1 MLNKKINS
9 LPLKNIAIAISLV
22 ISASAVAGNDHGKN
36 KIETHASNHV
46 ENHGK
51 NKIETHAS
59 NHVENHGN
67 LTSSNKTKLKSYLT
81 SGVEPLTQGE
91 IKLEQKTSKTEFSA
105 EIKIPVPSSALAV
118 TDSAVASSATMFLVL
133 RNNLGVDY
141 AECHLDLNN
150 IKTVTKRGVSS
161 VIAEYEVKISDR
173 NGFLQASLGV
183 CDIDLATVGI
193 QSGIPLIQ
201 YGDSAEVT
209 IDTNSALVGLGS
221 F

>member
-22 ISASAVAGNDHGKN
+22 ISASAVADND
-36 KIETHASNHV
+36 
-46 ENHGK
+46 HGK

-67 LTSSNKTKLKSYLT
+67 LTSHVENHGNLTSNNKIKLKSYLT

-105 EIKIPVPSSALAV
+105 EIKIPVPSNALAV

-133 RNNLGVDY
+133 RNNLDVDY

-183 CDIDLATVGI
+183 CDVDLATVGI

-209 IDTNSALVGLGS
+209 IDTNNAIVGLGN

>member
-1 MLNKKINS
+1 MLNKNIDS
-9 LPLKNIAIAISLV
+9 LSLNILVLAISLAF
-22 ISASAVAGNDHGKN
+22 SASAVAGNDRSKN
-36 KIETHASNHV
+36 NRKNHVETHA
-46 ENHGK
+46 GY
-51 NKIETHAS
+51 
-59 NHVENHGN
+59 HVENHGN
-67 LTSSNKTKLKSYLT
+67 LTSSSKTKLKSYLI
-81 SGVEPLTQGE
+81 SGVEPLAQGE

-105 EIKIPVPSSALAV
+105 EVKIPVPSSILAV
-118 TDSAVASSATMFLVL
+118 TDSTVANSATMFLVL

-141 AECHLDLNN
+141 AECHLDLSN
-150 IKTVTKRGVSS
+150 IKTATKRGVSS

-209 IDTNSALVGLGS
+209 IDTNGSLVGLGN

>member
-173 NGFLQASLGV
+173 KGFLQASLGV